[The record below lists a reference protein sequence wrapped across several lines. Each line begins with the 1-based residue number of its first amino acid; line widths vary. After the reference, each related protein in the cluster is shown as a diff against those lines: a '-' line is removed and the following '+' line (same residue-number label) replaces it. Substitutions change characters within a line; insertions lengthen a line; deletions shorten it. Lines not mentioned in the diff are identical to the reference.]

1 MFKKI
6 ALTTML
12 LTVTSFAQA
21 TAIDGNV
28 YSNCGAVQLT
38 SVATSEFGANLLT
51 KASSYNATQCK
62 GYAGANDS
70 GQYGYDYNIGQYAD
84 GLLNGESTNQNG
96 QLFTGYEFL
105 SGVVG
110 NKAGWVDVD
119 KDGDLDP
126 GWIGL
131 AKQDGSNAVSYN
143 TVAGNSTQAF
153 VLDNPATS
161 IVETY
166 QLFKFELTGANS
178 STGTWKLTTYAA
190 AIQAVKSILG
200 ENYFDHL
207 AIVLKSGNI
216 DAGPDKTKGKPAD
229 QGGSNSSFMVYD
241 FNFNDIFGASKENL
255 SLAQNYTLAGTWNT
269 SDFGNK
275 ALSHISIAAH
285 DPHLTPTTDVPAP
298 STLALFGLS
307 LLGLGV
313 RRFRK

>member
-6 ALTTML
+6 ALSAVLLSLTTL
-12 LTVTSFAQA
+12 AQA

-28 YSNCGAVQLT
+28 YSNCGAVKLT
-38 SVATSEFGANLLT
+38 SVATSEFGTNLLT
-51 KASSYNATQCK
+51 KASSYNATKCK
-62 GYAGANDS
+62 GYTGENDS

-84 GLLNGESTNQNG
+84 GLLNGETVKG
-96 QLFTGYEFL
+96 TQLFNGYEFL

-110 NKAGWVDVD
+110 DKAGWIDID

-131 AKQDGSNAVSYN
+131 AKQDGTNTVQYN
-143 TVAGNSTQAF
+143 TVAGKSTQAF
-153 VLDNPATS
+153 DNPATS
-161 IVETY
+161 YVETY

-216 DAGPDKTKGKPAD
+216 DAGQDKTKGKPENT
-229 QGGSNSSFMVYD
+229 GGSNSSFMVYD
-241 FNFNDIFGASKENL
+241 FNFNDIFGKDKENL
-255 SLAQNYTLAGTWNT
+255 SLSQNYTLAGSWNT

-285 DPHLTPTTDVPAP
+285 DPHLPTTDVPAP

>member
-6 ALTTML
+6 ALSAVLLSLTTL
-12 LTVTSFAQA
+12 VQA
-21 TAIDGNV
+21 SAIQNV
-28 YSNCGAVQLT
+28 YSNCGAVKLT
-38 SVATSEFGANLLT
+38 SVATSEFGTNLLN
-51 KASSYNATQCK
+51 KASSYNASKCI
-62 GYAGANDS
+62 GYTGANDS
-70 GQYGYDYNIGQYAD
+70 GQYDYVTNIGQYTD
-84 GLLNGESTNQNG
+84 GLLNGETVKG
-96 QLFTGYEFL
+96 IQLFNGYEFL

-110 NKAGWVDVD
+110 DKAGWIDID

-126 GWIGL
+126 GWISL
-131 AKQDGSNAVSYN
+131 AKQDGTNAVEYN
-143 TVAGNSTQAF
+143 TVAGKSTQAF
-153 VLDNPATS
+153 DNPATS
-161 IVETY
+161 FVETY

-216 DAGPDKTKGKPAD
+216 EAGQDKTTGKPENT
-229 QGGSNSSFMVYD
+229 GGSKSSFMVYD
-241 FNFNDIFGASKENL
+241 FNFNDIFGKDKENL
-255 SLAQNYTLAGTWNT
+255 SLSKNYTLAGSWNM
-269 SDFGNK
+269 SDFGDK

-285 DPHLTPTTDVPAP
+285 DPHLPTTTTDVPAP